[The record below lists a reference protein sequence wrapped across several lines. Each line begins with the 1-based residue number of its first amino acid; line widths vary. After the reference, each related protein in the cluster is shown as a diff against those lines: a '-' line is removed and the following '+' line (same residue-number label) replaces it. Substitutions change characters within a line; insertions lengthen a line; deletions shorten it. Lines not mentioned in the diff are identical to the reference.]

1 MSPEVTHVVAEV
13 ESDMQSQVGSDASSD
28 SVFIYGNELMCV
40 CVCVFFSGPGAEGPV
55 WSVPGGRPRAEGLA
69 EPLLLQTAAGRR
81 RRLPASTRITTR
93 SIGAPPPHAA

>member
-40 CVCVFFSGPGAEGPV
+40 CSSLDQELRDLCGRFPGAAPV
-55 WSVPGGRPRAEGLA
+55 QKDWLNLCFSKQRRVDAGAFLH
-69 EPLLLQTAAGRR
+69 PL
-81 RRLPASTRITTR
+81 
-93 SIGAPPPHAA
+93 